1 MFYRSFL
8 ISVCVISVLSTN
20 LYADAGFRGL
30 GDLDE
35 QDPSGRAYDI
45 SADGLI
51 VVGNSHTQTFDDWVA
66 FRWTD
71 DDNMVDLGYLTGH
84 NVSRSTH
91 ISGDG
96 LTIIGDGYHYSVDD
110 RDAQF
115 IWTMATGM
123 ELLDVGGEVAA
134 ISFNGSVLAG
144 KMDHATARN
153 EAFRRSGGSNTGLG
167 FLATPDSNSQSA
179 VSDMSSDGSVIVGI
193 SFTPDLFVGF
203 RWTMAGGMVSLGDL
217 ANNATAV
224 SGTGDVIVG
233 RIRGV
238 NPYSVY
244 IWTEATGVIA
254 LFDPEPDS
262 YIDSRDI
269 STDGK
274 TVVGNMQPEHPS
286 GGSGG
291 RRGWRWTKA
300 SGRQTIKEWL
310 TDASVDSTG
319 WLFDSAVAV
328 SSDGTVVTGT
338 AINPSG
344 DREPYIA
351 WVVDDV
357 ISGGPGFSFENLEPK

>member
-20 LYADAGFRGL
+20 LYADVGFRGL

-71 DDNMVDLGYLTGH
+71 DDNMVDLGYLMGH
-84 NVSRSTH
+84 NISRSTQ

-96 LTIIGDGYHYSVDD
+96 LTIIGDGENWKVDD
-110 RDAQF
+110 SEVPF

-123 ELLDVGGEVAA
+123 QVLDVGGEVTA
-134 ISFNGSVLAG
+134 ISFDGSVMG
-144 KMDHATARN
+144 GSMDHATARR
-153 EAFRRSGGSNTGLG
+153 EAFRRSGGSNMGLG
-167 FLATPDSNSQSA
+167 FLATPDSNSLSTVA
-179 VSDMSSDGSVIVGI
+179 DMSSDGSVIVGR
-193 SFTPDLFVGF
+193 SSTPNLSAVY

-217 ANNATAV
+217 ANNVTAV

-233 RIRGV
+233 RIRDV
-238 NPYSVY
+238 FPYSVY

-254 LFDPEPDS
+254 LFDPEPDWFI
-262 YIDSRDI
+262 YSRDI
-269 STDGK
+269 STHGK
-274 TVVGNMQPEHPS
+274 TVVGDMQPGHPS
-286 GGSGG
+286 GGSSGSL
-291 RRGWRWTKA
+291 GWRWTEA
-300 SGRQTIKEWL
+300 SGRQTIEEWL
-310 TDASVDSTG
+310 TDAGVDSTG
-319 WLFDSAVAV
+319 WLFRSAVAV
-328 SSDGTVVTGT
+328 SADGTVVTGT

-351 WVVDDV
+351 WVVDDL
-357 ISGGPGFSFENLEPK
+357 ISGGPGFSFEDLEPK